1 MLGRRIWLVVTR
13 RGRKVHGRREPDHT
27 AAHNLAKGVAA
38 LSIVL
43 VDTPGK
49 EY

>member
-1 MLGRRIWLVVTR
+1 MLGEEFGWWSQDEYA
-13 RGRKVHGRREPDHT
+13 GSGRREPDHT